1 MSGYWRVALGVVA
14 AVLLTVSEANADV
27 VAVIDHKVP
36 SPSRTDN
43 DIVLVNAGTGSVSPV
58 AFDTTSSDEIHPSV
72 SSDGSRIAYESF
84 NPSNDVSVIRVSDL
98 RSGQTAS
105 LGDTVDEAGEF
116 ADGDPPVG
124 ISPDGQRVAT
134 GGSCLLA
141 SSGFTVPVWVTTLSN
156 FPTGPFARSEFSG
169 PDPHPCDVS
178 SPVLSGPLPT
188 STGSIRLAAAT
199 LTQFTATAPNGSS
212 EIIIMNFNKVLSSD
226 TADYSDPSVGSP
238 GGVATLLFEESSSK
252 GQSVV
257 STPAPLTASS
267 RFEAPQPVSGINF
280 TNGMDPT
287 ITADGRYVGFL
298 RSFPGKSGWF
308 LFVWDTTTQMLL
320 NPQGVSVGDVTVRG
334 FHGFRL
340 PDILGPYLYEIT
352 VFRVPGSITASGTVN
367 FALAATSAV
376 GILVQRVIGHH
387 RLFGRLVPTLRVV
400 GHVPLGRFKRGKHR
414 LRWNLKVNGHRLKR
428 GTYQVTLRSLTRSK
442 KIRDFGGSRIIHVR

>member
-1 MSGYWRVALGVVA
+1 MSGYWRVALGIVV

-43 DIVLVNAGTGSVSPV
+43 DIVLVNAGTGLVSPV
-58 AFDTTSSDEIHPSV
+58 AFDTTSSDEMHPSV
-72 SSDGSRIAYESF
+72 SSDGSRIAYESDT
-84 NPSNDVSVIRVSDL
+84 NGPYVIRVSDL

-105 LGDTVDEAGEF
+105 VTDQALNEPGELAN
-116 ADGDPPVG
+116 ADDPVG

-134 GGSCLLA
+134 SGNCSLS
-141 SSGFTVPVWVTTLSN
+141 SSGSTFPVWVTTLSN
-156 FPTGPFARSEFSG
+156 FPTGPFAQSEFSG
-169 PDPHPCDVS
+169 TAPNPCGVS
-178 SPVLSGPLPT
+178 NPVLSGPLPT

-199 LTQFTATAPNGSS
+199 LTQFTASAPTGSS

-238 GGVATLLFEESSSK
+238 GGVATLLFEESSSH

-267 RFEAPQPVSGINF
+267 RFGAPQPVSGIDF

-334 FHGFRL
+334 FEGVRS
-340 PDILGPYLYEIT
+340 PDIFGPYLYEIK
-352 VFRVPGSITASGTVN
+352 VFSVPGSIGPSGTVD
-367 FALAATSAV
+367 FALAADSAV
-376 GILVQRVIGHH
+376 GILVQRVVGHH
-387 RLFGRLVPTLRVV
+387 RLFGRRVPTLRVV
-400 GHVPLGRFKRGKHR
+400 GHVPLGLFKKGKHH
-414 LRWNLKVNGHRLKR
+414 LYWNLKVNGRRLGR
-428 GTYQVTLRSLTRSK
+428 GTYQVTLRSLTSSK
-442 KIRDFGGSRIIHVR
+442 KIRDFGGSRIIQVR